1 VGFVEGIDG
10 RLAYAVRGAGPA
22 VLWIQG
28 VGVHGDGWR
37 PQVAELAARFRC
49 VTFDHRGL
57 GASDAPRGPITVAS
71 LVADALAV
79 LDAERIDSAHVVG
92 HSLGGLVAQQLAL
105 TARTRVKSLALLC
118 TFADGRDVGRSAR
131 MAWLGLRTVV
141 GTRAMRRRAFLEIVL
156 SRRGL
161 AATDRA
167 TRADELAELFG
178 HDLAVQPPVVSRQLA
193 ALRACSLRSRLSV
206 LEGLPT
212 WVVSAAEDPIAPPRL
227 GRILAAALPGA
238 RHDVL
243 SDAAHGLPIERA
255 EWLNPRLAEFIERT
269 TRA

>member
-1 VGFVEGIDG
+1 VGFVDGAGG
-10 RLAYAVRGAGPA
+10 RLAYTVRGAGPA

-37 PQVAELAARFRC
+37 PQVDELAARFRC

-57 GASDAPRGPITVAS
+57 GQSAAPRGPITVPS
-71 LVADALAV
+71 LAADALAV
-79 LDAERIDSAHVVG
+79 LDAERIDAAHVVG
-92 HSLGGLVAQQLAL
+92 HSLGGLVAAELAL
-105 TARTRVKSLALLC
+105 TARARAKSLALLC
-118 TFADGRDVGRSAR
+118 TFADGRAVGRSAR

-161 AATDRA
+161 AAADRA
-167 TRADELAELFG
+167 ARADELAELFG

-193 ALRACSLRSRLSV
+193 ALRACDLRSRLSA
-206 LEGLPT
+206 LGDLPT
-212 WVVSAAEDPIAPPRL
+212 WVVSADEDPIAPPRL
-227 GRILAAALPGA
+227 GRILAGAVPGA

-243 SDAAHGLPIERA
+243 SDSAHGLPIERP
-255 EWLNPRLAEFIERT
+255 EWLNPRLAEFFERAM
-269 TRA
+269 RA